1 VDLPAVNVLSLCSG
15 VGGLDRGVKLA
26 LPAARTVCFV
36 EIEAYA
42 CEVLASR
49 MEDEALDDAP
59 VWTNLRTFDG
69 RPWRGVVDLV
79 IGGYPCQPFS
89 VAGKRGGSSDPRHL
103 WPEIRRVLDEVRPV
117 ACFFENVPGHVSL
130 GLRDVRC
137 DLQELG
143 YRVEAGLCSAAEVG
157 ASHRRQRLFILAVRE
172 AVADDD
178 DGAKLRLES
187 WRRGWADGAGAS
199 VAGDVGEALADDD
212 DDGCQGER
220 RGRLLDG
227 ERSPC
232 RYDADGRGG
241 AAVVDAA
248 SDGRGEGRTEHEVRS
263 GRDAVAGAGSAVGDP
278 DDEGSQ
284 GRGLRRCGSAL
295 GRPEQLGGCVASAE
309 TPGCGSDEA
318 PHLGRTRA
326 AFPPGPDEMSLWA
339 DVPESAQPSIC
350 RLADGLADRVDRLRA
365 AGNGVVPQCAAY
377 AFRLL
382 LDRHRGAVKV
392 VA

>member
-1 VDLPAVNVLSLCSG
+1 MDLPAVNVLSLCAG
-15 VGGLDRGVKLA
+15 VGGLDRGVRLA
-26 LPAARTVCFV
+26 LPDARTVCFV

-89 VAGKRGGSSDPRHL
+89 VAGKRGGRSDPRHL
-103 WPEIRRVLDEVRPV
+103 WPEIRRILDEVRPV

-143 YRVEAGLCSAAEVG
+143 YRVEAGLYSAAEVG

-178 DGAKLRLES
+178 GAKLRIES
-187 WRRGWADGAGAS
+187 WRRSWQNGAGAS
-199 VAGDVGEALADDD
+199 VAGDASEGVADPECPQRRAGELAGRGDLEGADREGQTAGIARSVGALLDDDDDDD

-232 RYDADGRGG
+232 GYDADGRSGSV
-241 AAVVDAA
+241 AA
-248 SDGRGEGRTEHEVRS
+248 R
-263 GRDAVAGAGSAVGDP
+263 
-278 DDEGSQ
+278 Q
-284 GRGLRRCGSAL
+284 
-295 GRPEQLGGCVASAE
+295 
-309 TPGCGSDEA
+309 
-318 PHLGRTRA
+318 
-326 AFPPGPDEMSLWA
+326 FPPGPDEMSLWA

-382 LDRHRGAVKV
+382 LDRHRDAVKE